1 MKKVTQTEF
10 DNNFNEYDNSD
21 ESYENTRMNERSR
34 SRQHQYGGSHN
45 FNFSEIQNRI
55 FLNITIN
62 NTKRTRPTKTLRKI
76 KLAFFNVFFKN
87 SKW

>member
-45 FNFSEIQNRI
+45 FNFSEIQNKY
-55 FLNITIN
+55 N
-62 NTKRTRPTKTLRKI
+62 NQQHKANETNQDFEKDKACILQC
-76 KLAFFNVFFKN
+76 FFQELKMVK
-87 SKW
+87 